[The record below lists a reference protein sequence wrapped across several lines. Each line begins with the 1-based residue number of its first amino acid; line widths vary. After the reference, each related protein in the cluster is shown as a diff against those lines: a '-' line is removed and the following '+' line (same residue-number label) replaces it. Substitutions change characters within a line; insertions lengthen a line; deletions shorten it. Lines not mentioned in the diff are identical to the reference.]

1 MLHEGDVN
9 MMQHVIT
16 HGLYTYLVSRFGAM
30 PDNHH
35 RQHSRCVN
43 LSASKQNAIR
53 EVTAHKRQAKKGLRQ
68 LRKSGS
74 SPEEVRPLAQKFHL
88 LVCQH
93 SKIVKEARQLT
104 AKASAKQM
112 RKECHRDIH
121 KFARKILDEDNYTS
135 IQPSFGQEQAEE
147 YFSRV
152 YSTTPKTF
160 SHPEWMPE
168 CPQPYLIN
176 ESMLAPLKTVALN
189 KVKLKCIPNP
199 PSRADINN
207 ANDVQ
212 QLFDLL
218 HIDSNWVDIALL
230 DQIVKVSRSE
240 NAASI
245 LSEYKESHKSVI
257 ADALARLVDPSTDGT
272 CPRPDAN
279 SGILQLVFS
288 DEREGMR
295 VQEVL
300 TCKQFLCDRFS
311 VQPES
316 IKFISAVIGNSL
328 VVTWLVSRHTGW
340 RVVNQCKSPP
350 VLAALQEIEVIA
362 VRFRYPGK
370 LIEVEVDVS
379 ADI

>member
-1 MLHEGDVN
+1 MVLFSVVDTTLPSCAKVQKVVEKGEFEGLDSLADSFAVT
-9 MMQHVIT
+9 VGYIV
-16 HGLYTYLVSRFGAM
+16 GYLM
-30 PDNHH
+30 
-35 RQHSRCVN
+35 
-43 LSASKQNAIR
+43 
-53 EVTAHKRQAKKGLRQ
+53 T
-68 LRKSGS
+68 
-74 SPEEVRPLAQKFHL
+74 
-88 LVCQH
+88 
-93 SKIVKEARQLT
+93 
-104 AKASAKQM
+104 
-112 RKECHRDIH
+112 
-121 KFARKILDEDNYTS
+121 
-135 IQPSFGQEQAEE
+135 
-147 YFSRV
+147 
-152 YSTTPKTF
+152 
-160 SHPEWMPE
+160 
-168 CPQPYLIN
+168 

-189 KVKLKCIPNP
+189 KVKLKRIPNP

-240 NAASI
+240 NAASV
-245 LSEYKESHKSVI
+245 LSEYKESHESAI
-257 ADALARLVDPSTDGT
+257 AKALARLVDPSTDGT

-300 TCKQFLCDRFS
+300 ACKQFLCDRFS
-311 VQPES
+311 VQQES

-350 VLAALQEIEVIA
+350 VLAALQEMEVIA

-370 LIEVEVDVS
+370 LIEVEIDVRKCRYLKKLV
-379 ADI
+379 